1 MANPPKKQGASYEAR
16 FTAEALAKG
25 FDVMEPAGDYLTY
38 DRIVVNGS
46 GETFRV
52 QVKGTTYLQKGKQ
65 SYKVLAA
72 TGKGGVP
79 KIKLTTSDAD
89 VLAVYVEPPD
99 AWYFIPVSKIRS
111 KSVYLSPNDLKSVGY
126 YETWRDAWNVF
137 A

>member
-1 MANPPKKQGASYEAR
+1 MANASKKQGASYEAR

-38 DRIVVNGS
+38 DRIVVNAS
-46 GETFRV
+46 DDTFRV
-52 QVKGTTYLQKGKQ
+52 QVKGTTYLQSGKK

-72 TGKGGVP
+72 TGKGGTA
-79 KIKLTTSDAD
+79 KTKLEPEEAD
-89 VLAVYVEPPD
+89 VLAVYVEPAD
-99 AWYFIPVSKIRS
+99 AWYLIPVSKITS
-111 KSVYLSPNDLKSVGY
+111 KSVYLSPDDPMSVGK

>member
-25 FDVMEPAGDYLTY
+25 FEVMEPAGDYLIY
-38 DRIVVNGS
+38 DRTVVNGS
-46 GETFRV
+46 DETFRV
-52 QVKGTTYLQKGKQ
+52 QVKGTTYVQKGKQ

-72 TGKGGVP
+72 SGKGGVA
-79 KIKLTTSDAD
+79 KVILTPDQVD
-89 VLAVYVEPPD
+89 VLAVYVDPAET
-99 AWYFIPVSKIRS
+99 WYFIPVSKITS
-111 KSVYLSPNDLKSVGY
+111 KSVYLSPTDSSSVGK